1 MRSILGNTD
10 FSMSEPTPTLEAY
23 VVSARKY
30 RPKKFSDLIG
40 QEAIVQVLTNAIN
53 NNRLPS
59 AFILTG
65 IRGVGKTTIARLI
78 ARGLNCVGVD
88 GAGHETVNACG
99 VCSSCISIDSDSHL
113 DVIEMDAASR
123 TGVDDVREV
132 IESSKYKAVSARY
145 KVYIIDEVHML
156 SKSAFNALLKTLEE
170 PPLHVKFIFATTEI
184 DRVPDTILSRCMRF
198 DLKRIN
204 PITLKNY
211 LLTIAKREG
220 AEIEEEALTLILEAG
235 EGSVRDSLSLLDQA
249 VTLSNYK
256 VSRAFVEDMLGRIR
270 SDDLQHLLS
279 LLTRGEI
286 REALTQFS
294 SFYER
299 GADPLSILEDLLGI
313 IHEVSVK
320 KQMGASSED
329 PLHPFFNL
337 SIPLL
342 TRLWQVLL
350 RGVSEIKQAPSS
362 FDAAQMILIRVA
374 YLKDVPSPEDLM
386 ELLKKVSDSTLDG
399 HKKNVVLMQEK
410 GHQMPSAAITQPIEV
425 NSLQVPNDD
434 NASQKTESAASEFE
448 EQALKIFPGSKI
460 EYIS

>member
-1 MRSILGNTD
+1 MSTILGNTD
-10 FSMSEPTPTLEAY
+10 FSMSEPTPTVEAY

-99 VCSSCISIDSDSHL
+99 VCPSCISIDSDSHL

-132 IESSKYKAVSARY
+132 IEASKYKAVSARY

-204 PITLKNY
+204 PVTLKNY

-220 AEIEEEALTLILEAG
+220 AEIEEEALVLILEAG

-256 VSRAFVEDMLGRIR
+256 VSREFVEDMLGRIR

-279 LLTRGEI
+279 LLVRGEI
-286 REALTQFS
+286 SEALTQFS

-299 GADPLSILEDLLGI
+299 GADPLSILEELLGM

-320 KQMGASSED
+320 KQMGAGSED
-329 PLHPFFNL
+329 PLYPFFNL

-350 RGVSEIKQAPSS
+350 RGVGEIKQAPSS
-362 FDAAQMILIRVA
+362 FDAAQMILIRMA
-374 YLKDVPSPEDLM
+374 YLKDVPSPEDLV
-386 ELLKKVSDSTLDG
+386 ELLKKVSDAPLESV
-399 HKKNVVLMQEK
+399 KKKASLTQEA
-410 GHQMPSAAITQPIEV
+410 GHQMPSSEITQSVEV
-425 NSLQVPNDD
+425 NALQVPNDD
-434 NASQKTESAASEFE
+434 NAPKKTEDSSRGFE
-448 EQALKIFPGSKI
+448 EHALKIFPGAKI

>member
-1 MRSILGNTD
+1 MSTILGNTD
-10 FSMSEPTPTLEAY
+10 FSMSEPTPTVEAY

-78 ARGLNCVGVD
+78 ARGLNCVGMD

-99 VCSSCISIDSDSHL
+99 VCPSCVSIDSDSHL

-132 IESSKYKAVSARY
+132 IEASKYKAVSARY

-204 PITLKNY
+204 PVTLKNY

-256 VSRAFVEDMLGRIR
+256 VSRTFVEDMLGRVR
-270 SDDLQHLLS
+270 FDDLQRLLS
-279 LLTRGEI
+279 LVIRGEI
-286 REALTQFS
+286 SDALRQFS

-299 GADPLSILEDLLGI
+299 GADPQSILEELLGM

-320 KQMGASSED
+320 KQMGAGSED

-350 RGVSEIKQAPSS
+350 RGIGEIKQAPSS
-362 FDAAQMILIRVA
+362 FDAAQMILIRMA
-374 YLKDVPSPEDLM
+374 YLKDVPSPEDLVG
-386 ELLKKVSDSTLDG
+386 LLKKVSDAPFENT
-399 HKKNVVLMQEK
+399 KKSASPMK
-410 GHQMPSAAITQPIEV
+410 DTGHQTISAPIAESVVV
-425 NSLQVPNDD
+425 NAREVPNDD
-434 NASQKTESAASEFE
+434 NAPKKAEDSPSGFE
-448 EQALKIFPGSKI
+448 EQALKIFPGAKI